1 MTQRYA
7 ALCRAWRGARE
18 KMGALPAEAIT
29 GDVHVVESAPLDGLF
44 SRCSGVIYHV
54 GARMTH
60 AGLHWGR
67 MVERIRVGPSP
78 IPLSR
83 LNVNILK
90 ATLRELRSKP
100 LQDKPVALSKNIQM
114 EGGAETAADL
124 NEAA

>member
-1 MTQRYA
+1 MQPVVA
-7 ALCRAWRGARE
+7 RGAVPAKRW
-18 KMGALPAEAIT
+18 GALLAEAIT
-29 GDVHVVESAPLDGLF
+29 GDVHVVESAPHDGLF
-44 SRCSGVIYHV
+44 SRCSGVIHHV
-54 GARMTH
+54 GASMTH

-83 LNVNILK
+83 LNVDILK
-90 ATLRELRSKP
+90 ATLRELQPKP
-100 LQDKPVALSKNIQM
+100 LQDKAVALSKNIQM